1 MRVVIAEDNTL
12 LREGV
17 ARLLTEAGFEV
28 VAKVEDA
35 RGLLA
40 EVARHRPDVAVVDIR
55 LPPTRTDEGL
65 RAAREIRR
73 AHPGTGV
80 LVLSQY
86 VRVSYTVEL
95 LDGGAQGV
103 GYLLKD
109 RVSDLAEFAA
119 AVRQVGRGGSA
130 FDPIV
135 VDQLV
140 ERRASADDPLHALTE
155 RERAVLALMAE
166 GRTNQAIA
174 ERLVIA
180 ERTVEKHC
188 TSIFAKLALPARP
201 DDHRRVLAV
210 LRYLNA

>member
-1 MRVVIAEDNTL
+1 VRIVIAEDSIL
-12 LREGV
+12 LREGLVRLLAEAGFVVESSVADAEALLTAV
-17 ARLLTEAGFEV
+17 ARL
-28 VAKVEDA
+28 
-35 RGLLA
+35 
-40 EVARHRPDVAVVDIR
+40 RPDVAIVDIR

-65 RAAREIRR
+65 RAARRIRR
-73 AHPGTGV
+73 EYPNVGV
-80 LVLSQY
+80 LVLSQHIRLTY
-86 VRVSYTVEL
+86 AVEL
-95 LDGGAQGV
+95 LAGGAKGV

-109 RVSDLAEFAA
+109 RVSDLAELTQ

-135 VDQLV
+135 IDQLV
-140 ERRASADDPLHALTE
+140 GRWETRDAPLHTLTE

-174 ERLVIA
+174 ARLCIA

-188 TSIFAKLALPARP
+188 TSIFVKLELPEHP

-210 LRYLNA
+210 LHYLNS

>member
-28 VAKVEDA
+28 VATVEDA
-35 RGLLA
+35 AALLA
-40 EVARHRPDVAVVDIR
+40 EVAARRPDVAVVDIR

-95 LDGGAQGV
+95 LDGGARGL

-140 ERRASADDPLHALTE
+140 GRHDGGDDPLRALTE
-155 RERAVLALMAE
+155 RERAVLGLMAE

-174 ERLVIA
+174 ERLAIA

-188 TSIFAKLALPARP
+188 TGIFAKLGLPASP

>member
-1 MRVVIAEDNTL
+1 MRVVVAEDNTL
-12 LREGV
+12 LREGLV
-17 ARLLTEAGFEV
+17 RLLAEVGFT
-28 VAKVEDA
+28 VAASVADA
-35 RGLLA
+35 AALLA
-40 EVARHRPDVAVVDIR
+40 EVARHRPEVAIVDIR

-73 AHPGTGV
+73 RHPETGI

-86 VRVSYTVEL
+86 VRASYAVEL
-95 LDGGAQGV
+95 LDGGARGV

-109 RVSDLAEFAA
+109 RVSDLTEFAT
-119 AVRQVGRGGSA
+119 AVRQVGNGGSA
-130 FDPIV
+130 FDPV
-135 VDQLV
+135 VIDQLV
-140 ERRASADDPLHALTE
+140 GRRDRPDDPLRDLSE

-174 ERLVIA
+174 ARLGIA

-188 TSIFAKLALPARP
+188 TAIFAKLSLPSRP

-210 LRYLNA
+210 LRYLNG

>member
-1 MRVVIAEDNTL
+1 VRVVVAEDSTL
-12 LREGV
+12 LREGLT
-17 ARLLTEAGFEV
+17 RLLAEAGFEV
-28 VAKVEDA
+28 ASSVEDA
-35 RGLLA
+35 PALLA
-40 EVARHRPDVAVVDIR
+40 AVERHRPRVAIVDIR

-73 AHPGTGV
+73 RHRGTGV

-86 VRVSYTVEL
+86 VRVSYAAEL
-95 LDGGAQGV
+95 LQEGASGL

-109 RVSDLAEFAA
+109 RVSDVAEFTT
-119 AVRQVGRGGSA
+119 AVRRVASGGSV

-135 VDQLV
+135 IDSLV
-140 ERRASADDPLHALTE
+140 GRRDRPDDPLRALSPRE
-155 RERAVLALMAE
+155 REVLAMMAE

-174 ERLVIA
+174 ERLGLA

-188 TSIFAKLALPARP
+188 TGIFAKLGLPASA

-210 LRYLNA
+210 LRYLNQ

>member
-1 MRVVIAEDNTL
+1 VRVVIAEDNTL
-12 LREGV
+12 LREGL
-17 ARLLTEAGFEV
+17 ARLLAEAGFTV
-28 VAKVEDA
+28 VSSVADSTA
-35 RGLLA
+35 LLA
-40 EVARHRPDVAVVDIR
+40 ETARHRPDVAIIDIR

-65 RAAREIRR
+65 RAAREIRQR
-73 AHPGTGV
+73 HPDTGV

-95 LDGGAQGV
+95 LSNGAQGV

-109 RVSDLAEFAA
+109 RVSDLVEFAA
-119 AVRQVGRGGSA
+119 AVRQVGSGGSA

-135 VDQLV
+135 IDQLV
-140 ERRASADDPLHALTE
+140 GRRAHADDPLRALSD

-166 GRTNQAIA
+166 GRANQAIA
-174 ERLVIA
+174 HQLGIA

-188 TSIFAKLALPARP
+188 TSIFAKLALPVRA

>member
-1 MRVVIAEDNTL
+1 MRVALAEDNTL
-12 LREGV
+12 LREGLV
-17 ARLLTEAGFEV
+17 RLLTEAGFTV
-28 VAKVEDA
+28 VCGVEDA
-35 RGLLA
+35 TALLA
-40 EVARHRPDVAVVDIR
+40 EVARHRPEVAVVDIR

-73 AHPGTGV
+73 RHPATGV

-95 LDGGAQGV
+95 LDGGARGV

-119 AVRQVGRGGSA
+119 AVRRVGAGGTA
-130 FDPIV
+130 FDPV
-135 VDQLV
+135 VIDQLV
-140 ERRASADDPLHALTE
+140 GRRDRDDDPLRGLSD
-155 RERAVLALMAE
+155 RERGVLALMAE

-174 ERLVIA
+174 ERLDIA

-188 TSIFAKLALPARP
+188 TNIFAKLALPASP

-210 LRYLNA
+210 LRYLNG

>member
-1 MRVVIAEDNTL
+1 MRLVLAEDNTL
-12 LREGV
+12 LREGLV
-17 ARLLTEAGFEV
+17 RLLTEAGFLV
-28 VAKVEDA
+28 VASVADA
-35 RGLLA
+35 VALLA

-73 AHPGTGV
+73 RHPETGV

-95 LDGGAQGV
+95 LDGGARGV

-109 RVSDLAEFAA
+109 RVSDLAEFAG
-119 AVRQVGRGGSA
+119 AVRQVGGGGSA

-135 VDQLV
+135 IDQLV
-140 ERRASADDPLHALTE
+140 GRRDRDDDPLRGLSD

-174 ERLVIA
+174 GRLDIA

-188 TSIFAKLALPARP
+188 TNIFAKLALPARP

-210 LRYLNA
+210 LRYLNN